1 MGYCERQFEGGLIEA
16 VWWFEGEA
24 TSETRVLP
32 DGRMDIVC
40 RVEDGRCVATIVG
53 TQRGAFR
60 VAAHEVGRYVGA
72 RFRPGGLAAALGVRA
87 SSLTDRIVEAGAL
100 ADDSRWR
107 MVEKELARHRA
118 SHRQAERLADL
129 AVDLAG
135 GVGLDERAAL
145 AMEGAALIES
155 RGGDT
160 RIDDV
165 ARTLGVSARTL
176 GRAFEDCVGVS
187 PKVFARVV
195 RMQRAVAMLRSGA
208 RGAPVAA
215 ACGYADQAHL
225 SRELRRLTSAHA

>member
-1 MGYCERQFEGGLIEA
+1 VGYCERQFEGGLIEA
-16 VWWFEGEA
+16 VWWFEEDA

-72 RFRPGGLAAALGVRA
+72 RFRPGGLAAALGVCA
-87 SSLTDRIVEAGAL
+87 SSLTDRIVAAEEVGKEQK
-100 ADDSRWR
+100 WR
-107 MVEKELARHRA
+107 LVEREVGCHRA
-118 SHRQAERLADL
+118 PHRQAERLAEF
-129 AVDLAG
+129 AADLAG

-155 RGGDT
+155 RGGE
-160 RIDDV
+160 
-165 ARTLGVSARTL
+165 ARVDGIARELGVSVRTL

-208 RGAPVAA
+208 RGAPAAA